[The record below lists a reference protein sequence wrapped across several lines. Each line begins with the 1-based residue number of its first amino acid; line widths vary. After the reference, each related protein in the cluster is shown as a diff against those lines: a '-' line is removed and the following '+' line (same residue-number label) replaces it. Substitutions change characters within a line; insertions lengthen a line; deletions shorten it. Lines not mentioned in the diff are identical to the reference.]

1 LETLLRVPKSLDILA
16 AAMNYRTIP
25 LHFVTFFIRA
35 AVSKISLSLH
45 FFLLGRPLGLPDLTN
60 SVKKVPILLYAFLF
74 SLFRFKIKITENGS
88 IREYCVVS
96 MEKMK
101 ETQNKIVNSI
111 IELVEA
117 GGFSVREKDYNGCR
131 DQF

>member
-1 LETLLRVPKSLDILA
+1 
-16 AAMNYRTIP
+16 
-25 LHFVTFFIRA
+25 
-35 AVSKISLSLH
+35 
-45 FFLLGRPLGLPDLTN
+45 
-60 SVKKVPILLYAFLF
+60 
-74 SLFRFKIKITENGS
+74 
-88 IREYCVVS
+88 

-117 GGFSVREKDYNGCR
+117 GGLSVREKDYNGCR